1 MIATA
6 PHKRDT
12 IRMGARMEAVSPH
25 SCLTRVRGT
34 LVRSSDK
41 HQRPGRDSFLRCRTD
56 GISDAVLQWEA
67 GSGYSCSAESN
78 YTDRGTLI
86 WLSIL
91 FQESARSILAVFKAS
106 GARANEVLMLG
117 AVDQRFLN
125 LRDGRPADFT
135 SGLRHAVDMG
145 WVELTGQGRQ
155 LRLTQ
160 SGFDAMLAQEPANQA
175 ATRR

>member
-1 MIATA
+1 MA
-6 PHKRDT
+6 K
-12 IRMGARMEAVSPH
+12 V
-25 SCLTRVRGT
+25 LT
-34 LVRSSDK
+34 
-41 HQRPGRDSFLRCRTD
+41 P
-56 GISDAVLQWEA
+56 E
-67 GSGYSCSAESN
+67 
-78 YTDRGTLI
+78 
-86 WLSIL
+86 
-91 FQESARSILAVFKAS
+91 ESARSILAVFKAS

-125 LRDGRPADFT
+125 LRDDRSANFT
-135 SGLRHAVDMG
+135 SGLRHAVDIG